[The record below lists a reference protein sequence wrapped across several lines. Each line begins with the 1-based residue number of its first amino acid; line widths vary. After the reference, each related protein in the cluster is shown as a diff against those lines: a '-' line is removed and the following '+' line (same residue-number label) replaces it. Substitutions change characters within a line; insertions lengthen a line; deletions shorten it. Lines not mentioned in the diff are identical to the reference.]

1 VPAAAP
7 QGETVRVPLV
17 RLAYGRSGDKGDNAN
32 IGVIARRPEY
42 LPVLRAILTEAR
54 VARHFAHVL
63 KGGVTRFDLPG
74 IGGMN
79 FLLTRTLGG
88 GGMASLHTDNLAKAF
103 AQVLLSM
110 EIEVPKAWVA
120 QLEAAA

>member
-1 VPAAAP
+1 
-7 QGETVRVPLV
+7 
-17 RLAYGRSGDKGDNAN
+17 
-32 IGVIARRPEY
+32 
-42 LPVLRAILTEAR
+42 
-54 VARHFAHVL
+54 VL